1 MSRLRFSPSIEES
14 IVLTLFDLV
23 NHLTRNG
30 EKMASANGLTVQQY
44 LTLLQIAGDPNF
56 PKAKSAQRRDS
67 EGVLASEMARARGV
81 SRASV
86 SAQVSSLVR
95 KDLVRQVEEPDDRRR
110 KMLFVTAAGDT
121 ALAAAEPAR
130 RAANQAL
137 FRSWSGDQLSG
148 LQAILEDCLAR
159 LTEDRER
166 RQAKVPAAFA
176 AATGAAGAVPGSG
189 GD

>member
-1 MSRLRFSPSIEES
+1 MPRFSPSIEES
-14 IVLTLFDLV
+14 VVLTLFDLV

-30 EKMASANGLTVQQY
+30 EKMAAASGLTVQQY

-56 PKAKSAQRRDS
+56 PHAGGARRGRG

-95 KDLVRQVEEPDDRRR
+95 KELVRQVEEPDDRRR
-110 KMLFVTAAGDT
+110 KMLFVTKAGDST
-121 ALAAAEPAR
+121 LAAAEPGR

-137 FRSWSGDQLSG
+137 FRPWSGDQLGG
-148 LQAILEDCLAR
+148 LQAILEDCLER

-166 RQAKVPAAFA
+166 RETK
-176 AATGAAGAVPGSG
+176 

>member
-1 MSRLRFSPSIEES
+1 MTHLQLNLSIEES

-30 EKMASANGLTVQQY
+30 EEMAAAIGLTVQQY

-56 PKAKSAQRRDS
+56 PETKGVDRVAG

-81 SRASV
+81 SRATI

-95 KDLVRQVEEPDDRRR
+95 KGLVHQVEEPDDRRR
-110 KMLFVTAAGDT
+110 KRLFVTAVGYSTLKSAEAPRQT
-121 ALAAAEPAR
+121 ANR
-130 RAANQAL
+130 AL
-137 FRSWSGDQLSG
+137 FRPWTDPQLRT
-148 LQAILEDCLAR
+148 LKAILDDCLAR

-166 RQAKVPAAFA
+166 RAARN
-176 AATGAAGAVPGSG
+176 
-189 GD
+189 